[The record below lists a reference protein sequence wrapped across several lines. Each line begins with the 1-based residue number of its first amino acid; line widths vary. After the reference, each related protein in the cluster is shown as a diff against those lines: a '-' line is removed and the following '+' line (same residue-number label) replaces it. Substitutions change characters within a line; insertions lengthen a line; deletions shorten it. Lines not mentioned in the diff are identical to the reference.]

1 MFYRIVAL
9 KSFAKFMRKRF
20 FFCSLFYVNIEISQ
34 WLNIFT
40 LKTEFNLSQ
49 ALQTSIS
56 SYQDFR
62 AVKGIARVIHFNKK
76 ILSIWYYHFNITEL
90 FDFCFIHFW
99 LNRSWHLCVLMIFKG
114 EKILYVTCKD
124 LVFWVTKYQ
133 KFYLRSIF
141 SKIFDFYRIILLIR
155 MVL

>member
-1 MFYRIVAL
+1 
-9 KSFAKFMRKRF
+9 MRKRF
-20 FFCSLFYVNIEISQ
+20 FFSSLFYVNIEISQ

-76 ILSIWYYHFNITEL
+76 ILSI
-90 FDFCFIHFW
+90 
-99 LNRSWHLCVLMIFKG
+99 
-114 EKILYVTCKD
+114 
-124 LVFWVTKYQ
+124 
-133 KFYLRSIF
+133 
-141 SKIFDFYRIILLIR
+141 
-155 MVL
+155 